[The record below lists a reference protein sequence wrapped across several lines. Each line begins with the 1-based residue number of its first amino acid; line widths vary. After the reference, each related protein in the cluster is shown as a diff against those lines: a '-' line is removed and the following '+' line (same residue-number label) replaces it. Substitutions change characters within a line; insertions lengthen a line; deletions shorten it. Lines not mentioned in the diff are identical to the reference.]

1 MTKKNLKKYLNLKGF
16 LNFLIGLVKNRRI
29 IYGLVI
35 KDIKNQ
41 SLGSFFGITWAF
53 VHPTVFIL
61 VLWFVF
67 STGLRGARV
76 EGEAPF
82 ILYLIS
88 GLVVWNFFSGALVA
102 GAMSIKQNSFFV
114 QKMVFRI
121 SMLPVVKILS
131 AFVIHLVFLI
141 VMIIVYIAHG
151 FFIDFYY
158 IQILYYIFATI
169 ILSLGISWITS
180 SVVLFFPDLSQLIQ
194 LVVRIGFWFTP
205 IIWKIDRI
213 PQKYQVFIKAN
224 PAYYL
229 VMGYRECLLY
239 KVWFWEHPV
248 LTLYFWLL
256 TFFIF
261 ALGSILFMRLKPHF
275 ADVL

>member
-1 MTKKNLKKYLNLKGF
+1 MTKMSLKKYLNLGGF
-16 LNFLIGLVKNRRI
+16 LNFLKGLVENRRI
-29 IYGLVI
+29 IYELVQ

-41 SLGSFFGITWAF
+41 SLGSFFGITWSF

-67 STGLRGARV
+67 STGLRGARSA
-76 EGEAPF
+76 GEAPF
-82 ILYLIS
+82 ILYLIA
-88 GLVVWNFFSGALVA
+88 GLVVWNFFSAALIT
-102 GAMSIKQNSFFV
+102 GTMSIKQNSFFV
-114 QKMVFRI
+114 QKMVFRV

-131 AFVIHLVFLI
+131 ALVIHSFFLI

-151 FFIDFYY
+151 YFVDIYY
-158 IQILYYIFATI
+158 IQLLYYIFATI
-169 ILSLGISWITS
+169 ILTLGISWLTS
-180 SVVLFFPDLSQLIQ
+180 SVVLFFPDLLQIIQ

-205 IIWKIDRI
+205 IIWMIDRV
-213 PQKYQVFIKAN
+213 PQKYQIFIKAN

-248 LTLYFWLL
+248 LTIYFWLFTL
-256 TFFIF
+256 FIF
-261 ALGSILFMRLKPHF
+261 AFGSILFMRLKPHF